1 MENDDIYKNY
11 SELQEI
17 FENYKIETENKI
29 NELIKTIDEL
39 KNNHIKEGSHMNQTE
54 IGNNKI
60 KEEKLNQENDI
71 SNINE
76 YDNKIEKYLKDIE
89 NLKNK
94 IKKSK

>member
-60 KEEKLNQENDI
+60 KEEKYGNNNK
-71 SNINE
+71 SNMF
-76 YDNKIEKYLKDIE
+76 
-89 NLKNK
+89 
-94 IKKSK
+94 